1 MNSQVN
7 FETKTHFWIWGCW
20 PELSGEAKQWLK
32 LWEKLARY
40 LHEGGQPWVRWK
52 AGPRLR
58 GRRNRVKTR
67 EGTSETCGCR
77 HTMVTSSRLARG
89 WLRRKRGAPTG
100 NSKFGGAD
108 GGNWRGCSSPIMS
121 ILSQALQ
128 VITYKRQSS
137 TKDRARTARSDGQA
151 YLSVFVFSACHDL
164 PMDFPL
170 GIGFLATRG
179 SKVFFPYYLNI

>member
-1 MNSQVN
+1 M
-7 FETKTHFWIWGCW
+7 
-20 PELSGEAKQWLK
+20 
-32 LWEKLARY
+32 ARY

-58 GRRNRVKTR
+58 GCRNRVKTR

-77 HTMVTSSRLARG
+77 HTMVTSSRLAGG

-108 GGNWRGCSSPIMS
+108 GGNWRGCSSPIMP

-137 TKDRARTARSDGQA
+137 TKDRARTAHSDGQA

-164 PMDFPL
+164 PMYFPL